1 MTVVAIIQAR
11 MGSTRLPGKVLKPI
25 LGQSMLSLLVSRVVK
40 AKQVDRIVVATS
52 VSPKDDL
59 IVDEV
64 GKIPNLICFRGSEED
79 VLARYYEAAIFSQAD
94 IILRVTA
101 DNPFFHA
108 PTADKLINLVQQEA
122 DYATNNFERRTFPY
136 GIDLEAFTSTAL
148 SKAYFEAKT
157 PFQREHVTP
166 YIRDNQDMF
175 VIRSLQWKDDC
186 SSLRLTVDTP
196 DDYERAKV
204 IFERYGTTVEFTDLL
219 LA

>member
-59 IVDEV
+59 IVDAV
-64 GKIPNLICFRGSEED
+64 GKTPDILCFRGSEAD
-79 VLARYYEAAIFSQAD
+79 VLARYYEAAISSQAD

-108 PTADKLINLVQQEA
+108 PTADELIGLVQQDA
-122 DYATNNFERRTFPY
+122 DYAANNLERTFPY
-136 GIDLEAFTSTAL
+136 GIDLEAFTFMAL
-148 SKAYFEAKT
+148 SKAYIGAT
-157 PFQREHVTP
+157 TAFQREHVTP

-175 VIRSLQWKDDC
+175 MIRGIKWKDDC

-196 DDYERAKV
+196 DDYERAKA
-204 IFERYGTTVEFTDLL
+204 IFERYGNSVEFTDLL
-219 LA
+219 LV